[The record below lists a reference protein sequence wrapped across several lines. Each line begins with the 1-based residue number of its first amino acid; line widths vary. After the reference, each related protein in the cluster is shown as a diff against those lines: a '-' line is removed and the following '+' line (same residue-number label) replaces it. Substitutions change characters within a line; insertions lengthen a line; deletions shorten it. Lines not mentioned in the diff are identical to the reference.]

1 MESSQWE
8 EVATVNSKD
17 VFQSGISG
25 CNASSID
32 VMLVRTGK
40 KKPSDRGLL
49 EKITE

>member
-32 VMLVRTGK
+32 VMPVRTG
-40 KKPSDRGLL
+40 
-49 EKITE
+49 EKNLVIGDSWKR